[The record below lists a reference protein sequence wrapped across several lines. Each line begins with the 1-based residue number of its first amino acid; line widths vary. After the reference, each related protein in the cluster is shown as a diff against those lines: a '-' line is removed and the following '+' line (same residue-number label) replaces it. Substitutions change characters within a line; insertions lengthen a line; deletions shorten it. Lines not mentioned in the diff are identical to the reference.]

1 MRADG
6 SSIFFFRFFIKSIR
20 IDEFHRV
27 VICQYLLWTE
37 LSGKKLEKKL
47 ARVKATV
54 FQLVYRLFLC
64 RSYTDQLEVCQQ
76 EFSNF
81 SFPCEGRFRVH
92 T

>member
-6 SSIFFFRFFIKSIR
+6 SSIFFFFFKLFIKSIR

-27 VICQYLLWTE
+27 AICQYLLWTE

-54 FQLVYRLFLC
+54 FQLVCRLFLC
-64 RSYTDQLEVCQQ
+64 RSHTDQLEFANKSLPTRVCQL
-76 EFSNF
+76 
-81 SFPCEGRFRVH
+81 
-92 T
+92 